1 MPNDLAIFLII
12 AVALTFDFTNGFHD
26 TANAIATSVSTRALK
41 PRTAVLLS
49 AVLNLAGAFL
59 TTKVA
64 ATVGKGI
71 VQTQAVTLAVVG
83 AALVGA
89 IVWNLIVWRLGLP
102 SSSTHALIGGL
113 IGAMLVAHGP
123 AFIQVNGIL
132 NKVVVPGLLSPLA
145 GLVVGFVVMLALYWL
160 FRAWAPGP
168 LNRGF
173 RGAQVLS
180 AA

>member
-71 VQTQAVTLAVVG
+71 VQTDKVTLALVG

-89 IVWNLIVWRLGLP
+89 IAWNLFTWRLGLP
-102 SSSTHALIGGL
+102 SSSSHALVGGL
-113 IGAMLVAHGP
+113 VGAALAAHGSK
-123 AFIQVNGIL
+123 AVDWGGIWE
-132 NKVVVPGLLSPLA
+132 KVAIPGLVSPFA
-145 GLVVGFVVMLALYWL
+145 GFAIAALVMIAIL
-160 FRAWAPGP
+160 WAFQRVRPAP

-173 RGAQVLS
+173 RLAQI
-180 AA
+180 A

>member
-1 MPNDLAIFLII
+1 MVNDLVEVLPIVLII

-41 PRTAVLLS
+41 PRTAVLL
-49 AVLNLAGAFL
+49 AAALNLTGAFL

-64 ATVGKGI
+64 TTVGKGI

-113 IGAMLVAHGP
+113 VGAMLVAHGP
-123 AFIQVNGIL
+123 AFIHGKGIID
-132 NKVVVPGLLSPLA
+132 KVVVPGLFSPL
-145 GLVVGFVVMLALYWL
+145 
-160 FRAWAPGP
+160 
-168 LNRGF
+168 
-173 RGAQVLS
+173 
-180 AA
+180 

>member
-1 MPNDLAIFLII
+1 MVNDLVEVLPIVLII

-26 TANAIATSVSTRALK
+26 TANAIATSVSTRALN

-71 VQTQAVTLAVVG
+71 VQTDKVTLTLVG

-89 IVWNLIVWRLGLP
+89 IVWNLMTWRLGLP
-102 SSSTHALIGGL
+102 SSSSHALIGGL
-113 IGAMLVAHGP
+113 VGAALAQSGTSGGEWHG
-123 AFIQVNGIL
+123 IVH
-132 NKVVVPGLLSPLA
+132 KVLIPG
-145 GLVVGFVVMLALYWL
+145 
-160 FRAWAPGP
+160 
-168 LNRGF
+168 
-173 RGAQVLS
+173 
-180 AA
+180 